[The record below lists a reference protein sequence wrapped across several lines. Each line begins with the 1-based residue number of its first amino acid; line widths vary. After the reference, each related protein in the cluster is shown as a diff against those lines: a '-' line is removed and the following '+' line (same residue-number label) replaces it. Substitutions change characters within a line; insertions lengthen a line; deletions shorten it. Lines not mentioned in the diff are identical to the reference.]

1 MTREGIP
8 EEPGPVARRPARSP
22 RTTPE
27 LIVELQGQ
35 AAVLTVAAIAV
46 AYRDG
51 TRFVFASDDEPLGTL
66 NALIEG
72 GGHPIG
78 LVGARIGG
86 GAIEYSAHPFIEY
99 QDHPQAVAYLQTLRV
114 PFLTLLRTHV
124 DRMPDNPRWN

>member
-1 MTREGIP
+1 M
-8 EEPGPVARRPARSP
+8 ARRPARSP

-35 AAVLTVAAIAV
+35 AAALTVAAIAV
-46 AYRDG
+46 VHHNV
-51 TRFVFASDDEPLGTL
+51 TQFVFASDDDPLGTL
-66 NALIEG
+66 NALVDA

-86 GAIEYSAHPFIEY
+86 GAVEYSAHPFVEY
-99 QDHPQAVAYLQTLRV
+99 QDHPQAAAYLQTLRV
-114 PFLTLLRTHV
+114 PFLTLLRTHI